1 MIRRYV
7 YGEMIETEAILK
19 KPEAEAGAIPY
30 FEVSEEAMTFSYQ
43 MDADDRVYGLGENM
57 RGINKRGW
65 LYESRCADEPN
76 HTEDRHSLYASH
88 NFLVVD
94 GKEQFGI
101 FVDYPGIISFDIGY
115 TKLNQMVLKVSDWNM
130 DIYVITGENVKD
142 IVKQFRKLIG
152 RSYVAPKWAFG
163 YGQSRWGYMNAD
175 DIRKVVK
182 GYRDLGIGL
191 DSVYLDIDYMERFKD
206 FTLNDE
212 AFPNFADFN
221 KEMAEENIHL
231 VPIIDAGVK
240 EEEGYPIYEEG
251 MEKGY
256 FCTKEDGSP
265 FIAAVWP
272 GRALFPDMLN
282 KEARDWF
289 GDQYKFLLDQ
299 GVEGF
304 WNDMNEPS
312 IFYTEDSLKAAFEK
326 IDSMKGQNLDL
337 DKFFQFKSTVGRL
350 SGNPEDYKAFYHVID
365 GKRIRHD
372 KVHNLFGY
380 NMTRAAGEAFERLE
394 PDKRIL
400 MFSRSSYIGMHRYG
414 GIWQGDNKSWWSH
427 ILLNLKMMPSLNMC
441 GFLYTGA
448 DLGGFGADTTEDL
461 VLRWLALGIF
471 TPLMRNHAAMGTR
484 EQEAYQFEDTDGF
497 RHLIGLRYKLLPYI
511 YSEYMKAV
519 ADDEMMFRPLAF
531 DYPQDERAVRVEDQM
546 LLGDGMMIAPVY
558 EQNAK
563 GRFVYLPEKMKLYRF
578 KKDGSVEEEILEAGD
593 HYVPVELTDVVLF
606 VRPNHLI
613 PVSKGGQCVAEVDF
627 ENLEYLSFADGKE
640 SVYEYYTD
648 NGYEKDYE
656 NPAHRVQI
664 RMSAEGEITK

>member
-43 MDADDRVYGLGENM
+43 MDADDRVYGLGENV

-76 HTEDRHSLYASH
+76 HTEDRRSLYASH

-130 DIYVITGENVKD
+130 DIYVITGDDVKD

-163 YGQSRWGYMNAD
+163 YGQSRWGYMNAE

-182 GYRDLGIGL
+182 GYRELGIGL

-240 EEEGYPIYEEG
+240 EEEGYPVYEEG

-337 DKFFQFKSTVGRL
+337 GKYFQFQRTVGSL

-484 EQEAYQFEDTDGF
+484 EQEAYQFEDMDGF

-578 KKDGSVEEEILEAGD
+578 RKDGSVEEEIMEAGD
-593 HYVPVELTDVVLF
+593 HYVSVELTDVILF

>member
-19 KPEAEAGAIPY
+19 KPEAEAGVIPY

-212 AFPNFADFN
+212 AFPDFADFN

-240 EEEGYPIYEEG
+240 EEEGYPVYEEG

-337 DKFFQFKSTVGRL
+337 GKYFQFQRTVGSL

-471 TPLMRNHAAMGTR
+471 TPLMRNHAALGTR
-484 EQEAYQFEDTDGF
+484 EQEAYQFENTDGF

-519 ADDEMMFRPLAF
+519 VDDEMMFRPLAF

-578 KKDGSVEEEILEAGD
+578 QKDGSVEEEILEAGD
-593 HYVPVELTDVVLF
+593 HYVSVELTDVVLF

-613 PVSKGGQCVAEVDF
+613 PMSKGGQCVAEVDF

-664 RMSAEGEITK
+664 RMSAEGKITK